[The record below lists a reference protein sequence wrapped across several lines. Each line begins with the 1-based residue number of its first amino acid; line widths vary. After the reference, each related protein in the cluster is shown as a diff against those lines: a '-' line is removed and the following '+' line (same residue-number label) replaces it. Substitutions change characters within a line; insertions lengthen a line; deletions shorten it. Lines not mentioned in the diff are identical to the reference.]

1 MSLPIKIDIWSDIVC
16 PWCYIGKRRMETGL
30 AEFARTVPDAPPVEV
45 EFHSFQLSPD
55 MPDDFEGSAVE
66 YLARHKG
73 IPAAQARQMQDHVVG
88 LAAAEGLAYDFDRLR
103 PANTAAAHQLLHL
116 AKGRSVQSAVKERL
130 MAAHFVEGRHV
141 GRPEELAELG
151 VECGLDAAEILEVLE
166 RGAYRDAVEED
177 RRTAARIGISGV
189 PFFVIDGR
197 YGISGAQP
205 PEVFVQVLS
214 DIAAER

>member
-1 MSLPIKIDIWSDIVC
+1 MSQPIKLDIWSDIVC

-30 AEFARTVPDAPPVEV
+30 AEFADTVPDAPPVEI
-45 EFHSFQLSPD
+45 EYHSFQLSPD
-55 MPDDFEGSAVE
+55 MPGDFEGTAAE

-73 IPAAQARQMQDHVVG
+73 IPEAQARQMQDHVVG
-88 LAAAEGLAYDFDRLR
+88 LAAAEGLAYDFERLR
-103 PANTAAAHQLLHL
+103 PANTASAHQLLHL
-116 AKGRSVQSAVKERL
+116 AKDRGVQSAVKERV
-130 MAAHFVEGRHV
+130 MAAHFLEGRHV

-151 VECGLDAAEILEVLE
+151 AESGLDPAEVLE
-166 RGAYRDAVEED
+166 ALERRTYLDAVEED

-205 PEVFVQVLS
+205 PEAFVQVLS